1 MKLTQA
7 GAVIGITLMTGF
19 PFQNQSALAVTFSQT
34 EVNQSK
40 VVAVAIPRKSGS
52 YTLLVLEQLSSKK
65 SCWRESGSSPARID
79 PLLLNFNFTGIC
91 GRSTD
96 SNGYSIRMRGKDAA
110 LDYRLSF
117 QKRKDDLILMGI
129 PYRSESGK
137 PVEVGRTH
145 GLKSGFLKIVLNP
158 GWRFTKRVYNGK
170 KLGHIYFSRDTAAP
184 VPQASSED
192 VKLKV
197 TKPSSAP
204 PKATTIALKSSED
217 NIKPKTT
224 KPPNT
229 PSKAAT
235 VSVKTPESRPISK
248 SSDRA
253 SSYRVMVVSPDLKQQ
268 TQLKTQ
274 KPKAFRR
281 IHKGKTVMQVGV
293 FGDRKKAESLKSEL
307 KHQGFKVWVVP
318 SEGQLSSM
326 GVRPALKYP
335 LGPYPK
341 RDIG

>member
-1 MKLTQA
+1 MQGVNSQIKWCESENNMKLTQA
-7 GAVIGITLMTGF
+7 VAVLGLTFPTGLLLQV
-19 PFQNQSALAVTFSQT
+19 PSSLAVTFSQT

-52 YTLLVLEQLSSKK
+52 YTLLVLEQLSNKK

-137 PVEVGRTH
+137 LVEVGRTH
-145 GLKSGFLKIVLNP
+145 GLKSGFLKIILNP

-184 VPQASSED
+184 AARSISSD
-192 VKLKV
+192 IK
-197 TKPSSAP
+197 
-204 PKATTIALKSSED
+204 PKATKAPSTP
-217 NIKPKTT
+217 PKTT
-224 KPPNT
+224 
-229 PSKAAT
+229 T
-235 VSVKTPESRPISK
+235 VLVKTSASRPIAKASNG
-248 SSDRA
+248 SSA
-253 SSYRVMVVSPDLKQQ
+253 YRVMVVSPDLKQQ
-268 TQLKTQ
+268 AKLRTQ
-274 KPKAFRR
+274 KPKAFRML
-281 IHKGKTVMQVGV
+281 HKGKTVMQVGV

>member
-7 GAVIGITLMTGF
+7 GAVIGIALMTEF
-19 PFQNQSALAVTFSQT
+19 SFQNQSSIAVTFSQT

-52 YTLLVLEQLSSKK
+52 YTLLVLEQLSNKK
-65 SCWRESGSSPARID
+65 SCWRESGSSPTRVD

-170 KLGHIYFSRDTAAP
+170 KLGHIYFNRDTAAP
-184 VPQASSED
+184 IAQASSED
-192 VKLKV
+192 MKPKP

-204 PKATTIALKSSED
+204 PKAATIAVKRSE
-217 NIKPKTT
+217 NEIKPKATR
-224 KPPNT
+224 PPST

-235 VSVKTPESRPISK
+235 IAAKSSESRSISK
-248 SSDRA
+248 ASDRSS
-253 SSYRVMVVSPDLKQQ
+253 SSYRVMVVSPNLKQQ

-274 KPKAFRR
+274 NPNAFRM
-281 IHKGKTVMQVGV
+281 IHKGKTVMQVGL

-326 GVRPALKYP
+326 RVPPALK
-335 LGPYPK
+335 
-341 RDIG
+341 

>member
-1 MKLTQA
+1 MLILNLEMPCEVSIHKSNGCESENNMKLTQA
-7 GAVIGITLMTGF
+7 VTVLSLTF
-19 PFQNQSALAVTFSQT
+19 PTVLLLQALSSLAVTFSQT

-65 SCWRESGSSPARID
+65 SCWRESGSNPARVD
-79 PLLLNFNFTGIC
+79 PFLLNFNFTGIC

-96 SNGYSIRMRGKDAA
+96 SNGYSLRMQGKDAA

-145 GLKSGFLKIVLNP
+145 GLKSGFLKIVLNS

-184 VPQASSED
+184 AAQPISSNI
-192 VKLKV
+192 KPKV
-197 TKPSSAP
+197 TKPPSTP
-204 PKATTIALKSSED
+204 
-217 NIKPKTT
+217 PKTT
-224 KPPNT
+224 T
-229 PSKAAT
+229 VFVKA
-235 VSVKTPESRPISK
+235 SESRPIAK
-248 SSDRA
+248 ASDRT

-268 TQLKTQ
+268 AKLRTQ
-274 KPKAFRR
+274 KPKAFRML
-281 IHKGKTVMQVGV
+281 HQGKTVMQVGI
-293 FGDRKKAESLKSEL
+293 FGDRKKADSLKSEL

-318 SEGQLSSM
+318 TEGQLSSM
-326 GVRPALKYP
+326 SVLPALK
-335 LGPYPK
+335 
-341 RDIG
+341 

>member
-1 MKLTQA
+1 MLTFNLEIQCKVPIHKLNGCDGENEMKLTQA
-7 GAVIGITLMTGF
+7 VAVLGLTFPTGLL
-19 PFQNQSALAVTFSQT
+19 FQAPSSVAVTFSQT

-65 SCWRESGSSPARID
+65 SCWRESGSNPARVD

-96 SNGYSIRMRGKDAA
+96 SNGYSLRMQGKDAA

-117 QKRKDDLILMGI
+117 QKRKDDLILLGI

-158 GWRFTKRVYNGK
+158 GWRFTKRVFNGK
-170 KLGHIYFSRDTAAP
+170 KLGHIYFNRDTAAP
-184 VPQASSED
+184 IAQASSND
-192 VKLKV
+192 IKPKV
-197 TKPSSAP
+197 TKLPSTP
-204 PKATTIALKSSED
+204 PKTTTIA
-217 NIKPKTT
+217 
-224 KPPNT
+224 
-229 PSKAAT
+229 
-235 VSVKTPESRPISK
+235 VKTSESRPISK
-248 SSDRA
+248 ASDRT

-268 TQLKTQ
+268 AKLRTQ
-274 KPKAFRR
+274 KPKAFRML
-281 IHKGKTVMQVGV
+281 HKGKTVMQVGV
-293 FGDRKKAESLKSEL
+293 FGDRKKAESLQTEL

-326 GVRPALKYP
+326 RVLPALK
-335 LGPYPK
+335 
-341 RDIG
+341 

>member
-1 MKLTQA
+1 M
-7 GAVIGITLMTGF
+7 GVRVR
-19 PFQNQSALAVTFSQT
+19 ALAVTFSQT

-52 YTLLVLEQLSSKK
+52 YTLLVLEQLSNKK
-65 SCWRESGSSPARID
+65 SCWRESGSSPARVD

-129 PYRSESGK
+129 PYRSENGK
-137 PVEVGRTH
+137 SVEVGRTH

-184 VPQASSED
+184 VAQASSED
-192 VKLKV
+192 M
-197 TKPSSAP
+197 
-204 PKATTIALKSSED
+204 
-217 NIKPKTT
+217 KPKTT
-224 KPPNT
+224 KPSSTPPKAAMIAAKSSEDEIKSKATKPPRT

-235 VSVKTPESRPISK
+235 IAAKPSESHSISK
-248 SSDRA
+248 ASDRD

-274 KPKAFRR
+274 KPKAFRM

-326 GVRPALKYP
+326 RVLPALK
-335 LGPYPK
+335 
-341 RDIG
+341 

>member
-1 MKLTQA
+1 MQCKVSIRKSNGCVSENNMKLTQA
-7 GAVIGITLMTGF
+7 VTVLGLTFTTGLLLQ
-19 PFQNQSALAVTFSQT
+19 PPPSLSMTFSQT
-34 EVNQSK
+34 EINQNK

-65 SCWRESGSSPARID
+65 SCWRESGSNPARVD

-96 SNGYSIRMRGKDAA
+96 SNGYSIRMKGKDVG

-117 QKRKDDLILMGI
+117 QKRKDDLILLGV
-129 PYRSESGK
+129 PYRSGSGK

-158 GWRFTKRVYNGK
+158 GWRFTRRVYNGK

-184 VPQASSED
+184 MAQAMSSEI
-192 VKLKV
+192 KPKV
-197 TKPSSAP
+197 AKPSSAP
-204 PKATTIALKSSED
+204 PKTT
-217 NIKPKTT
+217 
-224 KPPNT
+224 
-229 PSKAAT
+229 T
-235 VSVKTPESRPISK
+235 VLVKTSGSRPISK
-248 SSDRA
+248 ANDRA

-268 TQLKTQ
+268 AKLKTE
-274 KPKAFRR
+274 KPKAFRML
-281 IHKGKTVMQVGV
+281 HKGKTVMQVGV
-293 FGDRKKAESLKSEL
+293 FGDRKKAESLQSEL

-326 GVRPALKYP
+326 SVQPALK
-335 LGPYPK
+335 
-341 RDIG
+341 

>member
-1 MKLTQA
+1 MKLSQA
-7 GAVIGITLMTGF
+7 VAVLGGTFITGLWLQA
-19 PFQNQSALAVTFSQT
+19 PSSLAVTFSQT
-34 EVNQSK
+34 EVNQGK

-65 SCWRESGSSPARID
+65 SCWRENGSNPARVD

-96 SNGYSIRMRGKDAA
+96 SNGYSIRMQGKDVG

-117 QKRKDDLILMGI
+117 QKRKDDLILLGI
-129 PYRSESGK
+129 PYRSDSGK
-137 PVEVGRTH
+137 TVEVGRTH

-170 KLGHIYFSRDTAAP
+170 KLGHIYFNRDTAAP
-184 VPQASSED
+184 VAQASSEGM
-192 VKLKV
+192 KPKT

-204 PKATTIALKSSED
+204 PKAPTIAVKHSED
-217 NIKPKTT
+217 EIKPKAT
-224 KPPNT
+224 KPPST

-235 VSVKTPESRPISK
+235 IAAKPSESRPMAK
-248 SSDRA
+248 VSDHA

-268 TQLKTQ
+268 VKLKTQ
-274 KPKAFRR
+274 KPKAFRML
-281 IHKGKTVMQVGV
+281 HKGKTVMQVGV
-293 FGDRKKAESLKSEL
+293 FGDRKKAESLKSDL

-318 SEGQLSSM
+318 REGPLSSIN
-326 GVRPALKYP
+326 GQGATALE
-335 LGPYPK
+335 
-341 RDIG
+341 

>member
-7 GAVIGITLMTGF
+7 MAVLGLTF
-19 PFQNQSALAVTFSQT
+19 PTVLLLQALSSVAVTFSQT

-65 SCWRESGSSPARID
+65 SCWRESGSNPARVD

-96 SNGYSIRMRGKDAA
+96 SNGYSLRMQGKDAA

-117 QKRKDDLILMGI
+117 QKRKDDLILLGI

-184 VPQASSED
+184 VAQASSED
-192 VKLKV
+192 MKLKT
-197 TKPSSAP
+197 TKPSSTP
-204 PKATTIALKSSED
+204 PKAATIAVKSSED
-217 NIKPKTT
+217 EIKSKAT
-224 KPPNT
+224 KPPRT

-235 VSVKTPESRPISK
+235 IAAKPSESRPIAK
-248 SSDRA
+248 ASDRNSA
-253 SSYRVMVVSPDLKQQ
+253 YRVMVVSPDLKQQ
-268 TQLKTQ
+268 AKLKTQ
-274 KPKAFRR
+274 KPKAFRML
-281 IHKGKTVMQVGV
+281 HKGKTVMQVGV
-293 FGDRKKAESLKSEL
+293 FGDRKKAESLKTEL

-318 SEGQLSSM
+318 NEGQLSSM
-326 GVRPALKYP
+326 RVLPALK
-335 LGPYPK
+335 
-341 RDIG
+341 